1 MSVNIVLGKTLS
13 PLTKMHL
20 KGLVTSKFCH
30 HLFTLMF
37 FQICDFIYFKET
49 KCLSV
54 FVQTIKAVGPSA
66 VLDSIY
72 FNCMDKN
79 S

>member
-1 MSVNIVLGKTLS
+1 
-13 PLTKMHL
+13 
-20 KGLVTSKFCH
+20 
-30 HLFTLMF
+30 MF